1 MYERIDRGVWLTIP
15 GDRTFFNLLLTSS
28 PAINGYAEYEGNNL
42 LLVSVRVKYMIYL
55 FGMGR
60 IWTVQKIFTVQKKCH
75 THLVSFI
82 THHGL
87 FVLYIVEIFNCKK
100 WGVGILEMLESANLQ
115 LFNKKWLLHRDI
127 ESQSLLL
134 CMMLRK
140 IISLL
145 SVAIVCKRVLD
156 QRPLLKKCLSAHKFL
171 CESCKVR
178 KMNAKHI
185 KTFVLA

>member
-1 MYERIDRGVWLTIP
+1 LGVKMSPMYERIDRGVWLTIP

-100 WGVGILEMLESANLQ
+100 CHIHMVINTFVSFTKHHLGANPRTHVKHYSCSTLEN
-115 LFNKKWLLHRDI
+115 F
-127 ESQSLLL
+127 LLL
-134 CMMLRK
+134 FDSNVR
-140 IISLL
+140 IINT
-145 SVAIVCKRVLD
+145 
-156 QRPLLKKCLSAHKFL
+156 KKQA
-171 CESCKVR
+171 
-178 KMNAKHI
+178 
-185 KTFVLA
+185 

>member
-1 MYERIDRGVWLTIP
+1 MSPMYERIDRGVWLTIP

-100 WGVGILEMLESANLQ
+100 CHIHMVPSYRLPNITWERTHAITLNTTLVPP
-115 LFNKKWLLHRDI
+115 W
-127 ESQSLLL
+127 
-134 CMMLRK
+134 K
-140 IISLL
+140 IFYYYLI
-145 SVAIVCKRVLD
+145 
-156 QRPLLKKCLSAHKFL
+156 PTY
-171 CESCKVR
+171 E
-178 KMNAKHI
+178 
-185 KTFVLA
+185 

>member
-82 THHGL
+82 THHVL

-100 WGVGILEMLESANLQ
+100 CHIHMVYKYLRIVYQTSPGSNPRNHVKHYSCSTLEN
-115 LFNKKWLLHRDI
+115 
-127 ESQSLLL
+127 
-134 CMMLRK
+134 
-140 IISLL
+140 
-145 SVAIVCKRVLD
+145 
-156 QRPLLKKCLSAHKFL
+156 
-171 CESCKVR
+171 
-178 KMNAKHI
+178 
-185 KTFVLA
+185 